1 MIINLYNYKNDINK
15 YRVETDIFEYPKFYR
30 KHNVLLLNR
39 ILYEDEILEEY
50 SYFYHDIKQREWYIS
65 KKNKR

>member
-39 ILYEDEILEEY
+39 ILYEVWVKTAP
-50 SYFYHDIKQREWYIS
+50 SS
-65 KKNKR
+65 KSA